1 MSDYL
6 RSVVRTVLPG
16 AWAAL
21 VLWLVSL
28 GLPQSAADWLAS
40 ETVATKVVE
49 VATLAAVYAFVRWIE
64 PHIPD
69 WATRLLLGSAKPPT
83 YPAPA
88 HLREF

>member
-1 MSDYL
+1 MSDYV
-6 RSVVRTVLPG
+6 RSILRTVLPG

-28 GLPQSAADWLAS
+28 GLPQAAADWLAS

-49 VATLAAVYAFVRWIE
+49 VATLAVVYAFVRWVE

-69 WATRLLLGSAKPPT
+69 WLTRILLGSAKPPT
-83 YPAPA
+83 YVDPTHA
-88 HLREF
+88 RTT